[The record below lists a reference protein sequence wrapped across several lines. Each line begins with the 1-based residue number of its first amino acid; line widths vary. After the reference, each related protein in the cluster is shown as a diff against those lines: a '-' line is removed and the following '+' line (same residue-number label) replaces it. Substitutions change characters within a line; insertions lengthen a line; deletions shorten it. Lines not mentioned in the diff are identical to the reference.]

1 MIGEVDGSTNN
12 LLPRDHIVSY
22 PTLGLSFL
30 FNKHPPM
37 TGNSDDTISAFERA
51 RTGLWIS
58 LQKHLALIYQ
68 AEEAFVKAVTFADS
82 FPFVIASV
90 EAEQLAE
97 YSKQRTVLLDLF
109 TDETVQLDTLTK
121 AIRTKG
127 YMEDEKKQ
135 LYLILLGYIDIAASV
150 FERLAIQVPSKL
162 PADPELEK
170 TRNRFDRVQKFA
182 RLNVKGIVGL
192 LG

>member
-1 MIGEVDGSTNN
+1 MAADSADI
-12 LLPRDHIVSY
+12 
-22 PTLGLSFL
+22 
-30 FNKHPPM
+30 
-37 TGNSDDTISAFERA
+37 ISAFERA

-58 LQKHLALIYQ
+58 LQKHLVLIYQ
-68 AEEAFVKAVTFADS
+68 AERAFVKAVAFADS
-82 FPFVIASV
+82 FPFLIASV

-97 YSKQRTVLLDLF
+97 YNQQRTVLRDLF
-109 TDETVQLDTLTK
+109 TDETAQLDTLTK

-127 YMEDEKKQ
+127 YTEDEKKQ
-135 LYLILLGYIDIAASV
+135 LYLLLLGYIDIAASV

-162 PADPELEK
+162 PIDLELEE

-182 RLNVKGIVGL
+182 RLNVKGIAGL

>member
-1 MIGEVDGSTNN
+1 
-12 LLPRDHIVSY
+12 
-22 PTLGLSFL
+22 
-30 FNKHPPM
+30 M
-37 TGNSDDTISAFERA
+37 TADSADSISAFERA

-68 AEEAFVKAVTFADS
+68 AEGTFVKAAAFAGS
-82 FPFVIASV
+82 FPFSIASV

-97 YSKQRTVLLDLF
+97 YNQQRTILRDLF
-109 TDETVQLDTLTK
+109 TDETAQLDILTK

-127 YMEDEKKQ
+127 YTEDEKKQ
-135 LYLILLGYIDIAASV
+135 LYLLLLGYIDIAASV
-150 FERLAIQVPSKL
+150 FERLAIQIPSKL
-162 PADPELEK
+162 PADPELED